1 MRTEKVALGGCF
13 TILSSNITFNRG
25 NIVIR
30 LTIRHV
36 LIKYV
41 RSAVQALVLL
51 KKFSAPPGK
60 LTQIQG
66 GPNTLKILQASS
78 IITHWKFFWY
88 LASFKLQNI
97 YLELA
102 SIICT

>member
-1 MRTEKVALGGCF
+1 MWGLNNSTGGCF
-13 TILSSNITFNRG
+13 TMSLSSITSNRG

-30 LTIRHV
+30 LAIRYV

-41 RSAVQALVLL
+41 RSSVQALVLI
-51 KKFSAPPGK
+51 KKVSALPGK
-60 LTQIQG
+60 LAQIQS

-88 LASFKLQNI
+88 LAYFKLRNI
-97 YLELA
+97 YLKLA
-102 SIICT
+102 SIICN